1 MTLSVYSSTDQPQI
15 TNKPHILPNTGRDNI
30 DGRWLPKTWDAYGKM
45 IGLLFE
51 YADYFP
57 NGQVPQ
63 WLQDINIVKKM
74 DHTVVRYKGN
84 TLAAMW
90 YSLFLSWSK
99 EPRSDAQWNT
109 RFGEINVVS
118 ADVVAIEEWPSS
130 KWSGSWFINI
140 HTKKFYRD
148 IEWQEITQ
156 RESETAWN
164 KHCYP
169 EQKGMELFFTYK
181 TVRHPN
187 AKQSLVDKIED
198 TISPFSYNG
207 QTSFDQ
213 IYKNQLGNIIIKDG
227 NKHII
232 LASDATCL
240 YDSEKQKTP
249 ISKHRNY
256 EYTNSFG
263 HFVFD
268 NEMALVP
275 SIDMVYNVD
284 QIQTHKFLGNIVIQ
298 NNSQSWQSRIFCLDT
313 NTYWK
318 DPEWAEVFDDIA
330 IHTDYV
336 IIIKWNSG
344 KKLLIKSIDGS
355 IVYVENPLDKNKM
368 CKIHASYNQQNI
380 KWFRIRTMEN
390 KEYWYIP
397 GEEGEWFHTKHR
409 EEWPSAQAIEYSWYC
424 IIAMKDGKYKLI
436 DKNLRG
442 YEVWATVYKNW
453 VNAGDIFD
461 KVDKKSEACEFQWI
475 NRLTIE
481 ANTED
486 QKKILHVHSKNC
498 RPHT

>member
-1 MTLSVYSSTDQPQI
+1 M
-15 TNKPHILPNTGRDNI
+15 
-30 DGRWLPKTWDAYGKM
+30 DGRWLPKSWDAYGKM

-63 WLQDINIVKKM
+63 GLHDINIVKKM

-99 EPRSDAQWNT
+99 EPWSDAQWNT

-140 HTKKFYRD
+140 HTKKFYKD
-148 IEWQEITQ
+148 IQWQDITQ
-156 RESETAWN
+156 RDAETVAN
-164 KHCYP
+164 KHSYP
-169 EQKGMELFFTYK
+169 SEKNADMFFTYK
-181 TVRHPN
+181 IIRHPD

-198 TISPFSYNG
+198 EIYPFTYNG
-207 QTSFDQ
+207 QSAFDQ
-213 IYKNQLGNIIIKDG
+213 IHKNKAGDIIIKDG

-232 LASDATCL
+232 LASDWTCL

-275 SIDMVYNVD
+275 AIDMVYDIN
-284 QIQTHKFLGNIVIQ
+284 QIQTDSLLGNIVIQ
-298 NNSQSWQSRIFCLDT
+298 YNNHSGQSRIFCLDT

-318 DPEWAEVFDDIA
+318 DPEWSELFDDIMM
-330 IHTDYV
+330 HKDYA

-344 KKLLIKSIDGS
+344 KKLLIKSIEGN
-355 IVYVENPLDKNKM
+355 IMYAQNPLDKNKM
-368 CKIHASYNQQNI
+368 WQIQASYQQQKL

-397 GEEGEWFHTKHR
+397 GEESEWFHTKHR
-409 EEWPSAQAIEYSWYC
+409 EAWPSAQAIEYSWYC
-424 IIAMKDGKYKLI
+424 IITTKDGKYKLI
-436 DKNLRG
+436 DKNLRN
-442 YEVWATVYKNW
+442 YEVWATVNKDW
-453 VNAGDIFD
+453 VKAGDVFD
-461 KVDKKSEACEFQWI
+461 KVEKKSEPCEFQWI

-481 ANTED
+481 SKTED
-486 QKKILHVHSKNC
+486 QKKILYTHSKNC